1 MMTDYPRPRLSAP
14 GLVWKPRSG
23 GWEAR
28 WQARTDLVRQG
39 YRPPYV
45 RLWAGVEP
53 TEVEAQCMTEACN
66 TMQQEMLLWG
76 RGGLATARFNGSLAT
91 LIDCYL
97 RDPDSGFTKLRFRT
111 RENYM
116 SLCRRLTVDHGDV
129 LVDDIKARNLLRWH
143 ENWTATGRV
152 AMAHS
157 LVGMIR
163 MLMNFGM
170 TILED
175 DQCARVSAVLSKM
188 KFPMAKARLAILTAE
203 HAIAIR
209 QEAHKRGLHSM
220 ALAQAIQ
227 FECMLRQK
235 DVIGEWV
242 PLSEPGLSAVTSGY
256 DKWLRGL
263 RWEEIDDNL
272 ILRHTTSKRLKDV
285 EIDLRLAPMVMEE
298 LERIPNL
305 QGGPVIV
312 YEATGLPYV
321 THVWRRLW
329 REVANAAGIPKD
341 VRNMDSRAG
350 AITEATQAG
359 AELEHIKHAATH
371 SDIGMTQRYSRDA
384 ASKTA
389 KVMQMRAA
397 GRNRK

>member
-1 MMTDYPRPRLSAP
+1 MTQCPRPRVENAP

-28 WQARTDLVRQG
+28 WQARSDLVRQG
-39 YRPPYV
+39 YLPKYV
-45 RLWAGVEP
+45 RLWCGVEP
-53 TEVEAQCMTEACN
+53 NEVEAQVISETCN
-66 TMQQEMLLWG
+66 TMQGEMLLWG
-76 RGGLATARFNGSLAT
+76 RGNLATARFSGTLAT

-97 RDPDSGFTKLRFRT
+97 RDPDSGFVKLRFKT

-143 ENWTATGRV
+143 EDWTAKGRI

-157 LVGMIR
+157 LVGMLR
-163 MLMNFGM
+163 MLINFGM

-175 DQCARVSAVLSKM
+175 DECARVSAVLSKM
-188 KFPMAKARLAILTAE
+188 KFPMGKPRLSILTAK
-203 HAIAIR
+203 HAIALR
-209 QEAHKRGLHSM
+209 AEAHNRGLHSM
-220 ALAQAIQ
+220 ALAQAFQ

-242 PLSEPGLSAVTSGY
+242 PLSEPGLSDVTAGY

-263 RWEEIDDNL
+263 RWEEISDNL
-272 ILRHTTSKRLKDV
+272 ILRHTTSKRQKEI
-285 EIDLRLAPMVMEE
+285 EIDLKLAPMVMEE

-305 QGGPVIV
+305 QNGPVIV
-312 YEATGLPYV
+312 SDLTGLPWV
-321 THVWRRLW
+321 THVWRRIW
-329 REVANAAGIPKD
+329 REVADAAGIPRD

-350 AITEATQAG
+350 AITEATEVG
-359 AELEHIKHAATH
+359 ADLEHIKHAATH
-371 SDIGMTQRYSRDA
+371 SDIGMTQRYSRGSA
-384 ASKTA
+384 EKTA
-389 KVMQMRAA
+389 KVMQLRAA
-397 GRNRK
+397 YRNRK